1 MAYTSDFR
9 LKNLIKEILSVVGM
23 SKQLLIALEYKL
35 QLNRQIREKLNNGQ
49 KCQELIESI
58 GQ

>member
-1 MAYTSDFR
+1 MID
-9 LKNLIKEILSVVGM
+9 KQNLIKEILTVVGM
-23 SKQLLIALEYKL
+23 SKQLLIALDYKL